1 MATKKGK
8 NVRLAPSPELNREI
22 ATIAD
27 GMDITRGYVGPLLV
41 NTDSVLRVRSQS
53 NLTLYESVYSD
64 PQVKSVFAQRQLAV
78 TQCNWRI
85 EPASEAAVDKRAADA
100 LSAELNRVGWDRV
113 TSLML
118 FGVFYGYAVSELIY
132 ARMDGLVGIE
142 KIKVRN
148 RRRFRFDPEGGLRML
163 TPNDMLEGVPAEG
176 PYFWHFATGADNDD
190 EPYGQGLGHWLYW
203 PVFFK
208 RQGIRFW
215 LTFLDKFG
223 QPSRVGKYDAQSA
236 TPADKSRLLQA
247 AAAMGTDSAVIIPE
261 GMTLELLEAARS
273 GAADYKSLHDT
284 MDNTMAKV
292 VLGQTA
298 SSQGTPGRLG
308 NDQLQGDVR
317 RDLIKADADLVCES
331 FNLGPARWLTAW
343 NFPDAQPPRVFREVE
358 EPEDLKTR
366 AERDEIVARTTGFR
380 PTLSYV
386 QQTYG
391 GMWEKSPAPVPTV
404 GAPTPVAFAAPVAG
418 RRAGPTLAPLVA
430 AQARLDRAVQSLPG
444 DQVDADMDPVLAPV
458 VAAIRAGAS
467 SEEAAE
473 LLLKAIPEMDDAA
486 LHERLARAIFVA
498 DLWGQISD
506 QDAGNA

>member
-8 NVRLAPSPELNREI
+8 KVGAAPSPELNREI
-22 ATIAD
+22 ATIAN

-41 NTDSVLRVRSQS
+41 NTDSVLRMRSQG

-78 TQCNWRI
+78 TQCNWRV

-236 TPADKSRLLQA
+236 TPADKTRLLQA

-317 RDLIKADADLVCES
+317 RDLIK
-331 FNLGPARWLTAW
+331 RM
-343 NFPDAQPPRVFREVE
+343 
-358 EPEDLKTR
+358 
-366 AERDEIVARTTGFR
+366 
-380 PTLSYV
+380 PTWCASRSTL
-386 QQTYG
+386 
-391 GMWEKSPAPVPTV
+391 A
-404 GAPTPVAFAAPVAG
+404 
-418 RRAGPTLAPLVA
+418 RRAGLPPGTFPTPSRRAYS
-430 AQARLDRAVQSLPG
+430 AR
-444 DQVDADMDPVLAPV
+444 
-458 VAAIRAGAS
+458 
-467 SEEAAE
+467 
-473 LLLKAIPEMDDAA
+473 
-486 LHERLARAIFVA
+486 
-498 DLWGQISD
+498 
-506 QDAGNA
+506 